1 MTNEDKKRKEFFE
14 KELLW
19 KYPIMFLALIVCV
32 KILQYLDNIRPNF
45 DLLVGIFALFML
57 LAFAGMTI
65 LGIIWMWFSVKPF
78 LINLLQIHNRPRK

>member
-32 KILQYLDNIRPNF
+32 KILQYLDNIRP
-45 DLLVGIFALFML
+45 
-57 LAFAGMTI
+57 
-65 LGIIWMWFSVKPF
+65 
-78 LINLLQIHNRPRK
+78 